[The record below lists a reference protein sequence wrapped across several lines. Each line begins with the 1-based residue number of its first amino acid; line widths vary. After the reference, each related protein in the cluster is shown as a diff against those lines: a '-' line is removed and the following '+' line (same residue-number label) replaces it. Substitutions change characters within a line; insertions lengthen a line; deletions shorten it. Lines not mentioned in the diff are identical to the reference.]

1 MPSLLSQVSNVKDIE
16 NASRLIFPG
25 VGAIGQAGESI
36 TKAGYREAL
45 IDYIKVRGWSLVK
58 KDIGYD
64 GVSV

>member
-1 MPSLLSQVSNVKDIE
+1 MSNVKDIE

-45 IDYIKVRGWSLVK
+45 IDYIKVWG
-58 KDIGYD
+58 
-64 GVSV
+64 